1 MLSNLKWMMAK
12 NDPEKLE
19 QLYINTKSMRE
30 QILERLFELEE
41 YKRLLGLARKD
52 PGNRTM
58 ILEGLLEK
66 ASLTLRDFQDILTF
80 ASLSCAQKTI
90 IPYLVRNFE
99 EKELVRL
106 AKKPRIDRI
115 VRRNLLKRLGI
126 DPDNPNAPR
135 KVREDYLKLRMLLEE
150 ADLDQIVEESIEEGL
165 LEQQS
170 SEMDRIKHYLSIRKN
185 MSATEEY
192 NLIKQE
198 MHFWAD
204 QKRFNLSFVL
214 SLINLSRL
222 SAQDKLKLIKEIGKD
237 ELYYPENFQLIT
249 DSYEIPFETF
259 KSFFSMTTINEW
271 IKTFLQT
278 HFVIDLIYLY
288 RYYEQFQWLES
299 YLNSIGIIQKTSL
312 SSINVSYYL
321 TSKFGY
327 RLNEIIPQ
335 ENIRKKLIE
344 SCLPIQQEILE
355 NLHLDSFPISNLLKP
370 LLLVGGE
377 ENFAFFSQLMNRRV
391 VTDPKRTI
399 LDIEQNYLELKRRI
413 NTQKEMEEL
422 VRNEKAEKEGLISE
436 DKFNIISNMYFE
448 TLTSS
453 IELHPDVRDAI
464 LKNLPDLEKYSAI
477 ATMNGKVRLC
487 RFIGMLKLQQYE
499 KLLLEFVED
508 DDYNIAVNAAI
519 ALKNLENE
527 TVGKLLQ
534 DLAQSSNY
542 MVRKQIATSLKIMS
556 ENVDEDLILKLAQDE
571 NLEVCQEAIKT
582 ITLLPL
588 DTAVEYLAR
597 LIPAAYYK
605 NRPYIA
611 QALSQLH
618 TVKVLPLLAELL
630 RDGGSEEYFAVIRAL
645 PSINNPLCITFL
657 KSLNTQ
663 RRPILEVEAAKSLI
677 LMGDPSGWQT
687 LEFYADFSQNNVRDY
702 ARLSFLQLSTGENLS
717 MLREFSFDSSPL
729 IASLA
734 TGKLLQ
740 YSEDE
745 GWETVERL
753 LKTGST
759 DMKFMI
765 AQLLAHIPSGNVMK
779 YLNDLYKSDDYACK
793 MVAALVFAQN
803 GRVNFLQKIESEIL
817 NLEQYAHRRIID
829 ALKVYPSELG
839 LAIVRKIAL
848 LQDLD
853 ILDDLLGLLSDY
865 SIERALQLINMLWRK
880 ADWESKVPISRVLGK
895 LRHARIIEFI
905 RQNGN
910 KLTPEVKSEFA
921 YALIMQGDETGWDMF
936 NELLEDTKVRNIKSP
951 ILAIARVKSTKALK
965 MLERQLANP
974 NEAIQSEVIKAI
986 GAMQLRESVP
996 ILQKYVMSTST
1007 KTKIALAK
1015 ALGDIYGDESLK
1027 MLEVL
1032 SKDGDEYVRVAAD
1045 IALQKVNKGIELDP
1059 VDSYELFRS
1068 LFETTDWR
1076 LSDNWFEKTLHHF
1089 ADSYERFDAIPLRD
1103 FAEKIIMNEDDLES
1117 KRNELDM
1124 HLSEKLIGS
1133 TDVEQIMDAKRET
1146 QSKKDRLVSRE
1157 QLIHSILKCHDADM
1171 NRKDWDILDQA
1182 LQSNDEEIIRAIVF
1196 ASAKSTNPAWLDIFE
1211 RILDTADYRSHV
1223 DLMIYSMFHKRCPKC
1238 LSILIRILDFERAR
1252 YYILFFIN
1260 RFSLDTGDYSM
1271 EDIKQCKA
1279 VLKNAGNLTSDMVKA
1294 MKAVLNYMIE
1304 KML

>member
-1 MLSNLKWMMAK
+1 MLNNLKWMMAK
-12 NDPEKLE
+12 NDPAKLE
-19 QLYINTKSMRE
+19 QLYLNSKPVRE
-30 QILERLFELEE
+30 QIIERLFELEE
-41 YKRLLGLARKD
+41 YKRLLKLAQKD
-52 PGNRTM
+52 PGNRSL
-58 ILEGLLEK
+58 ILEGLMEK
-66 ASLTLRDFQDILTF
+66 ASLTIQDFQDIMSF
-80 ASLSCAQKTI
+80 SNLSFTQKTI
-90 IPYLVRNFE
+90 IPHLVRNFD

-106 AKKPRIDRI
+106 TKKPKIDRI

-150 ADLDQIVEESIEEGL
+150 ADLDQIVEESVEESM

-170 SEMDRIKHYLSIRKN
+170 SEMDRIKHYLSIRKDI
-185 MSATEEY
+185 SASDEY

-198 MHFWAD
+198 MRFWAD

-222 SAQDKLKLIKEIGKD
+222 NAQDKLKLIKEINKD

-249 DSYEIPFETF
+249 DSHEIPFENF
-259 KSFFSMTTINEW
+259 KAFFSMTTINEW

-299 YLNSIGIIQKTSL
+299 YLNTIGIIQKTSL

-335 ENIRKKLIE
+335 ENIRAKLIE
-344 SCLPIQQEILE
+344 SCLPIQQEILD

-377 ENFAFFSQLMNRRV
+377 ENFAFFAMLMNRRV
-391 VTDPKRTI
+391 VGDPQRTI
-399 LDIEQNYLELKRRI
+399 LDIEQNYLDLKRRI

-422 VRNEKAEKEGLISE
+422 VKNEKAEKEGLISE

-464 LKNLPDLEKYSAI
+464 LKNLPDLEKYAEV

-499 KLLLEFVED
+499 KMLLEFVED

-611 QALSQLH
+611 EALSQLH

-630 RDGGSEEYFAVIRAL
+630 REGGSEEYFAVIRAL

-663 RRPILEVEAAKSLI
+663 RRPILEVESAKSLI

-687 LEFYADFSQNNVRDY
+687 LEFYSDFSQNNVRDY
-702 ARLSFLQLSTGENLS
+702 ARLCFLQLSTGENLS
-717 MLREFSFDSSPL
+717 MLREFSFDPSPL

-740 YSEDE
+740 YSEEE

-753 LKTGST
+753 LKTGSVET
-759 DMKFMI
+759 KFML
-765 AQLLAHIPSGNVMK
+765 AQLLAHIPSGSVGK
-779 YLNDLYKSDDYACK
+779 YLNELYKSEDYACK
-793 MVAALVFAQN
+793 TIAALVFAQS
-803 GRVNFLQKIESEIL
+803 GRMNFLQKIESEIL
-817 NLEQYAHRRIID
+817 NLDQYAHRRIIE

-853 ILDDLLGLLSDY
+853 ILDDLLGLLSSY

-880 ADWESKVPISRVLGK
+880 ADWVSKVPIARVLGK

-905 RQNGN
+905 HRNME
-910 KLTPEVKSEFA
+910 KITPEVKAEFA
-921 YALIMQGDETGWDMF
+921 YALIMQGDEMGWNMF
-936 NELLEDTKVRNIKSP
+936 DELLEDTKVRNLKSP
-951 ILAIARVKSTKALK
+951 IQAIARVKSNKALK
-965 MLERQLANP
+965 IMERQLANP

-986 GAMQLRESVP
+986 GTMQLRESVP
-996 ILQKYVMSTST
+996 ILQKYVMSSSS

-1027 MLEVL
+1027 MLDVI

-1059 VDSYELFRS
+1059 VDSYTLFRS

-1089 ADSYERFDAIPLRD
+1089 ADPYERFDAIPLRD
-1103 FAEKIIMNEDDLES
+1103 FSEKIIMNEDELED
-1117 KRNELDM
+1117 KRNELDIQ
-1124 HLSEKLIGS
+1124 LSEILIGS
-1133 TDVEQIMDAKRET
+1133 TDVEKIMEAKRET

-1157 QLIHSILKCHDADM
+1157 QLIQSILKCHDSDM
-1171 NRKDWDILDQA
+1171 TRKDWDILEQA
-1182 LQSNDEEIIRAIVF
+1182 LQSNDEDIIRSIIF
-1196 ASAKSTNPAWLDIFE
+1196 ASVKSCDPAWLGIFE
-1211 RILDTADYRSHV
+1211 RILEKTDYRNHV
-1223 DLMIYSMFHKRCPKC
+1223 DLIIYSIFHKHCSKC
-1238 LSILIRILDFERAR
+1238 LPILIHLLEYERAR
-1252 YYILFFIN
+1252 YYLLFFIN
-1260 RFSLDTGDYSM
+1260 RFSLDSDNM
-1271 EDIKQCKA
+1271 NLEDIKFCKDTLLQQGNLAPDLSKA
-1279 VLKNAGNLTSDMVKA
+1279 V
-1294 MKAVLNYMIE
+1294 KAVLNYMIE
-1304 KML
+1304 KKL